1 MKLTKKLIAGL
12 LAVSMIATGSSAF
25 AAMTKQTI
33 TSLEEGSNSVSQN
46 VTGTAEYTDVISVEV
61 EWKDLQFQY
70 KRTWDVE
77 NTKFKDAEWSLVT
90 KGTSEGSYKDAGNA
104 ITVTNNSSRAH
115 TVGFKFTP
123 TAFTNDYTKRDYSA
137 VQGTFYSQATTET
150 PQSSTTNAITEQSL
164 GLSASDKTATAW
176 LWLSGNPSNK
186 ANADATVDRV
196 GNYGFN
202 DNDTA
207 DTPATDEASRE
218 LFGKVT
224 VTLKS

>member
-33 TSLEEGSNSVSQN
+33 TSLDEGSNSASQN
-46 VTGTAEYTDVISVEV
+46 VTGTAEFTGNVSVEV

-77 NTKFKDAEWSLVT
+77 NKKFKDAEWSLVT
-90 KGTSEGSYKDAGNA
+90 KGTSEGGYKDAGNA
-104 ITVTNNSSRAH
+104 ITVTNNSTGAH
-115 TVGFKFTP
+115 KVGYTFTP

-137 VQGTFYSQATTET
+137 VQGTFYSQATTAT
-150 PQSSTTNAITEQSL
+150 PQSPTTNAITEQSL
-164 GLSASDKTATAW
+164 GISTSDKTATAW

-186 ANADATVDRV
+186 ANAEATVDSV

-202 DNDTA
+202 DNTKA
-207 DTPATDEASRE
+207 DKPATDEASRE

-224 VTLKS
+224 VTVKS